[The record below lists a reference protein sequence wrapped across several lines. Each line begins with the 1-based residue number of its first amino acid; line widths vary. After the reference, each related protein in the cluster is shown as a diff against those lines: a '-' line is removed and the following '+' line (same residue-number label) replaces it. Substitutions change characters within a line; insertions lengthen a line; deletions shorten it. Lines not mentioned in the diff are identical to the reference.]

1 MEESPTIYE
10 QIRTSGYSRRDFLKF
25 CAWVTA
31 FMGIEASGIGNV
43 VRAMETKH
51 RLPVVWFHFQECT
64 CCSESFL
71 RSSRSEERRVGKE
84 CRSRW
89 SP

>member
-43 VRAMETKH
+43 VRAMETNIAC
-51 RLPVVWFHFQECT
+51 RLYGSIFRNVLAAVSLFFALHT
-64 CCSESFL
+64 
-71 RSSRSEERRVGKE
+71 R
-84 CRSRW
+84 
-89 SP
+89 